1 MFQALIAIG
10 SNLPAPGCADSAATC
25 EAALNA
31 LETHDI
37 RIAERSRWYRTAP
50 VPASDQPDFVNG
62 VVAVETPLDPVAL
75 LAVLHNVEDRFARRR
90 SVPNAARTLD
100 LDLIDVAGVVMDGP
114 EGPVLPHPRMQDRAF
129 VLVPLR
135 DVAPGWHHPKTGQGV
150 AELIAALPEGQS
162 CCPIRS

>member
-10 SNLPAPGCADSAATC
+10 SNLPAPGFADSVAIC

-31 LETHDI
+31 LEMHDI
-37 RIAERSRWYRTAP
+37 RIAGRSLWYRTAP
-50 VPASDQPDFVNG
+50 VPASDQPDFING
-62 VVAVETPLDPVAL
+62 VVAAETPLDPVAL

-100 LDLIDVAGVVMDGP
+100 LDLIDVAGVVRDGP
-114 EGPVLPHPRMQDRAF
+114 DGPVLPHPRMQDRAF

-135 DVAPGWHHPKTGQGV
+135 DVAPGWRHPKTGQGV

-162 CCPIRS
+162 CCPIPS

>member
-10 SNLPAPGCADSAATC
+10 SNLAAPGCADSLATC

-37 RIAERSRWYRTAP
+37 CIAVRSRWYRTAP

-62 VVAVETPLDPVAL
+62 LVAVETLLDPASL
-75 LAVLHNVEDRFARRR
+75 LAVLHSVEDRFARRR

-100 LDLIDVAGVVMDGP
+100 LDLIDVAGVVRDGP
-114 EGPVLPHPRMQDRAF
+114 DGPVLPHPRMQERAF

-135 DVAPGWHHPKTGQGV
+135 DVAPDWRHPRTGQALDALLAV
-150 AELIAALPEGQS
+150 LPEGQR
-162 CCPIRS
+162 CCPIPS